1 MPNGKERTHD
11 EFVCEL
17 SKINANIEVVG
28 IYQKTSL
35 RLSVLTACYGFTK
48 NFLNFGYFAN

>member
-28 IYQKTSL
+28 IYQKTSP

-48 NFLNFGYFAN
+48 NFLYFGYFEN

>member
-1 MPNGKERTHD
+1 MPNGKKRTHD

-35 RLSVLTACYGFTK
+35 PLSVLTACYSFTK